1 MSNAPFKIRPVTA
14 IVAMGGLIAAVT
26 LIAGPVAGINR
37 TILLKQDST
46 IAGREGIVVSVDI
59 ASGTAE
65 GRHTHAADV
74 YGYVIE
80 GSPTMERAG
89 SPTVTYHA
97 GEGFYI
103 PAGVVH
109 QGLNN
114 SAAPAKIVVV
124 FIAEKG
130 KPLTT
135 PAG

>member
-1 MSNAPFKIRPVTA
+1 MITPIKIRPMTA
-14 IVAMGGLIAAVT
+14 IMAISGLIATAT
-26 LIAGPVAGINR
+26 LVAGPIAGINR
-37 TILLKQDST
+37 TIVLKQDST

-59 ASGTAE
+59 APGTAE

-114 SAAPAKIVVV
+114 STAPAKIVVV

>member
-1 MSNAPFKIRPVTA
+1 MKTTPFKRPTSALLA
-14 IVAMGGLIAAVT
+14 IGGLIAAVT
-26 LIAGPVAGINR
+26 LIAGPIAGIDR
-37 TILLKQDST
+37 TVLLKQDST
-46 IAGREGIVVSVDI
+46 IPGREGSVVSVTL
-59 ASGTAE
+59 APGAAE
-65 GRHTHAADV
+65 GRHTHSADV

-89 SPTVTYHA
+89 SPSVTFHA
-97 GEGFYI
+97 GDGFFI
-103 PAGVVH
+103 PAGLVH

-135 PAG
+135 PAS

>member
-1 MSNAPFKIRPVTA
+1 MTIMPFKIRPVMA
-14 IVAMGGLIAAVT
+14 IVAMSGLIAAVT

-46 IAGREGIVVSVDI
+46 IPGREGIVVSVDI
-59 ASGTAE
+59 APGTAE

-74 YGYVIE
+74 YGYVLE

-109 QGLNN
+109 QGLNT